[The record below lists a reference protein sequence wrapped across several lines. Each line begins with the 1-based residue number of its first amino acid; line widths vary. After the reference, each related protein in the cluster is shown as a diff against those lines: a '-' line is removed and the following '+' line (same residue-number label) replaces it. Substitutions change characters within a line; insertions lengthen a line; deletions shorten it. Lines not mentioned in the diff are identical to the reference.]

1 MELPLLALTLRVYVE
16 LGLPESVIE
25 LTVWPEPTVTYT
37 TIRSPEV
44 NIIEAVVARLEL
56 TPVTGT
62 AATNAM
68 AGALGTVT
76 DMLTECTKLPEVPV
90 TVTV

>member
-1 MELPLLALTLRVYVE
+1 MLALTLRVYVE

-62 AATNAM
+62 AATNAI
-68 AGALGTVT
+68 GLELDVTENVTTV
-76 DMLTECTKLPEVPV
+76 
-90 TVTV
+90 